1 MEKNSL
7 LLNKNIELDNVSQK
21 ILDLYNDLLAH
32 DGYGELKIEVKILK
46 RGQKEIIIHCGRQY
60 RFVVDFQN
68 KMGKDIK

>member
-7 LLNKNIELDNVSQK
+7 LHSKNIELDHVSQK

-32 DGYGELKIEVKILK
+32 DGYGELKVEVKILK
-46 RGQKEIIIHCGRQY
+46 RGQKEIIVHCGRQY

-68 KMGKDIK
+68 KMGKGIK